1 MPLAYLWFFSLIIK
15 KNSEKSVADPDL
27 RIRGEGGGG
36 EGWSSIPWD
45 KRGARPQNQ
54 IFFLLSGASVRSK
67 NKGGPSLESATD
79 NHIPTDRDTSNKEPK
94 EPIIKFSSL
103 CSRRDR
109 LAEELGNLEENGEV
123 TLLRFLEPSPPKLSH
138 AQKQYR
144 QQRRIKSKLKI

>member
-1 MPLAYLWFFSLIIK
+1 M
-15 KNSEKSVADPDL
+15 ADPDL

-36 EGWSSIPWD
+36 GGKGGHPYPEIKGEPGL
-45 KRGARPQNQ
+45 KTKF
-54 IFFLLSGASVRSK
+54 FFLLSGASVRSK

-79 NHIPTDRDTSNKEPK
+79 NHIPTDRDTSHKEPK

>member
-1 MPLAYLWFFSLIIK
+1 M
-15 KNSEKSVADPDL
+15 ADPDF
-27 RIRGEGGGG
+27 RIRGEGGRG
-36 EGWSSIPWD
+36 EGGHPYPEMKGEPRLKKKKKIWP
-45 KRGARPQNQ
+45 
-54 IFFLLSGASVRSK
+54 SGASVRSK
-67 NKGGPSLESATD
+67 TKGGPSLESATD

-109 LAEELGNLEENGEV
+109 LAEELESLAENGEV

-144 QQRRIKSKLKI
+144 QQRRLNSKLKI